1 MAEQSKE
8 DKYERMTDLLKK
20 INELL
25 NDYFNTPEEQEQAQE
40 APKQEEQEQENDAGH
55 ETFCKT
61 LFDMLCSNSRYEVSP
76 NDFTVTPRDVYC
88 EFGIPVMMTFRK
100 ENYVNLAGIKVSA
113 IERHGLCLSPDFP
126 ETLKAFDEI
135 LSKVSLVKF
144 KPRGT
149 PLGFSDKRQKP
160 RSQSSG
166 IKHRLSTGA
175 PLTISDLTS
184 FLLEN
189 SSYHIP
195 SVAFSIASAGVNK
208 KNRVYEYVLQFWPRP
223 GKSASKKPDTAML
236 RIKMSGDKPDNVI
249 RRFDKAVSQLKLAK
263 FSKR

>member
-1 MAEQSKE
+1 MTEQPKE

-20 INELL
+20 ISELL
-25 NDYFNTPEEQEQAQE
+25 NDYFNTPEEQEQTQE
-40 APKQEEQEQENDAGH
+40 APEQEEQEQENDSGH

-61 LFDMLCSNSRYEVSP
+61 LFEMLCANSRYEVSP
-76 NDFTVTPRDVYC
+76 NDFIVTPRDVDC
-88 EFGIPVMMTFRK
+88 EFGIPVMLTFRK
-100 ENYVNLAGIKVSA
+100 ENYVNLTGIKLSA

-135 LSKVSLVKF
+135 LSQVSLVKF
-144 KPRGT
+144 KPREAPSGS
-149 PLGFSDKRQKP
+149 SDKCQKP
-160 RSQSSG
+160 RRQSD
-166 IKHRLSTGA
+166 IKHRLSTGV
-175 PLTISDLTS
+175 PLTISDLES

-195 SVAFSIASAGVNK
+195 SIAFSIASAGVNK

-236 RIKMSGDKPDNVI
+236 RIKTSGDKPDNVI